1 MRRIVIGYERLP
13 TIKQRIPGSIA
24 YLHPIHLM
32 IRPPPAP
39 AATGGSSFELISPG
53 GFSNGCLAGSAS

>member
-1 MRRIVIGYERLP
+1 MKDPSDGLNTRRIVIGYERLP

-32 IRPPPAP
+32 IRPLLLQQLRGVLLRANLPRW
-39 AATGGSSFELISPG
+39 L
-53 GFSNGCLAGSAS
+53 L